1 MDFDMSIGKNNEE
14 LQKQIGYTFRNP
26 SLLHQALTHSSF
38 TNEAKIRHCE
48 EPSNERMEFL
58 GDAVLQILVSECL
71 YTRYPDVSEGM
82 LTKFRQHLVC
92 EGMLATLSRKIKLG
106 SYLSLGN
113 GEELQGRDRPSI
125 LADAFE
131 ALLAAVYLDA
141 EEEGLNCAREFLM
154 RLMKKEIDACGKNH
168 GGDYKTQL
176 QHIVQQDG
184 AETLEYEVTDVIG
197 PAHSPRFVVIAK
209 INSNIVGRGEGSTKR
224 EAEQLAAKDAL
235 LLFGIGEDDA

>member
-1 MDFDMSIGKNNEE
+1 MSVGKNNKE
-14 LQKQIGYTFRNP
+14 LQKRIGYAFRDP
-26 SLLHQALTHSSF
+26 MILHHALTHSSF
-38 TNEAKIRHCE
+38 TNEAKIRHQE
-48 EPSNERMEFL
+48 EPSNERLEFL

-92 EGMLATLSRKIKLG
+92 EGMLASMARKIDLG

-113 GEELQGRDRPSI
+113 GEEAQGRERPSI

-131 ALLAAVYLDA
+131 ALLASVYLDA
-141 EEEGLNCAREFLM
+141 AEDGLDRAREVLM
-154 RLMKKEIDACGKNH
+154 RLMGKEIDACGKNH
-168 GGDYKTQL
+168 GGEYKTHL

-184 AETLEYEVTDVIG
+184 AETLEYEVVDIKG
-197 PAHSPRFVVIAK
+197 PAHSPRFIVNAK
-209 INSNIVGRGEGSTKR
+209 INSNVVGRGEGSTKR

-235 LLFGIGEDDA
+235 LLFGIDEDEE